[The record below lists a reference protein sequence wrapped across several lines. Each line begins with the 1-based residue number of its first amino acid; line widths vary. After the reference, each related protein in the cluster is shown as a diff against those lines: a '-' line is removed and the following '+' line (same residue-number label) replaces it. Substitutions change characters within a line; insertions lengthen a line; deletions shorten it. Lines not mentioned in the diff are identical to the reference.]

1 MKIDRHIVKQNVQR
15 IARELGFDDCRISRA
30 KEASHAEQYR
40 QWIADGCAG
49 DMQWLERNVDRRV
62 DPAQVVDGAF
72 SVVSLALN
80 YFPGA
85 DHPEVG
91 YRVARYAWNEDYH
104 DIIEEK
110 LRDMNLAMEELG
122 GKQRFYTDTGP
133 VLERDFATDSGLGWN
148 GKSTVQIH
156 RRLGTWF
163 FLAELITTLDL
174 PPDVP
179 FGDHCGK
186 CTRCIDACPT
196 DAITEPHRVDAR
208 RCVSYLTIE
217 HMGSIPMEFRK
228 QIGDRIYGCDDCL
241 DVCPWNRFAQLS
253 RETRFHARQS
263 IFQMRLRDFLD
274 LDDDGFRVLFAKS
287 PIKRIKRNRFLR
299 NVCVA
304 LGNVGGEDDLPAL
317 EKAMA
322 DEDALIAEHAA
333 WAVGEINAQH
343 HDPETK

>member
-1 MKIDRHIVKQNVQR
+1 MKIKPEIAKANIAR
-15 IARELGFDDCRISRA
+15 IARELGFDDCRVSRA

-49 DMQWLERNVDRRV
+49 DMKWLERNVERRV
-62 DPAQVVDGAF
+62 DPAEVVPGAY

-80 YFPGA
+80 YFPGK
-85 DHPEVG
+85 DDPDVD
-91 YRVARYAWNEDYH
+91 YRIARYAWNEDYH

-110 LRDMNLAMEELG
+110 LRDMNSAMEELG

-133 VLERDFATDSGLGWN
+133 VLERDFATDSGLGWS
-148 GKSTVQIH
+148 GKSCVQIH

-174 PPDVP
+174 PPDEP

-186 CTRCIDACPT
+186 CTACIDACPT

-208 RCVSYLTIE
+208 RCISYLTIE
-217 HMGSIPMEFRK
+217 HMGSIPLEFRRK
-228 QIGDRIYGCDDCL
+228 IGDRIYGCDTCL
-241 DVCPWNRFAQLS
+241 DVCPWNRFAQVS

-263 IFQMRLRDFLD
+263 VFQNQLRDFLT
-274 LDDDGFRVLFAKS
+274 LDDDGFRKLFAKS

-304 LGNVGGEDDLPAL
+304 LGNVGTKKDLPAL
-317 EKAMA
+317 ERAA
-322 DEDALIAEHAA
+322 GDDDALISEHAA
-333 WAVGEINAQH
+333 WAISEISQRGG
-343 HDPETK
+343 

>member
-1 MKIDRHIVKQNVQR
+1 MNREITKQNIQR
-15 IARELGFDDCRISRA
+15 IAQELGFDDCRVSRA
-30 KEASHAEQYR
+30 KEATHAEEYR

-49 DMQWLERNVDRRV
+49 DMKWLERNVDRRT
-62 DPAQVVDGAF
+62 DPAEVVDGAF

-80 YFPGA
+80 YFPGKN
-85 DHPEVG
+85 HPDVD
-91 YRVARYAWNEDYH
+91 YRIARYAWNEDYH
-104 DIIEEK
+104 EIIEEK
-110 LRDMNLAMEELG
+110 LKDMNLAMEQLG
-122 GKQRFYTDTGP
+122 GLQRFYTDTGP

-174 PPDVP
+174 PPDEP

-186 CTRCIDACPT
+186 CTACIDACPT

-208 RCVSYLTIE
+208 RCISYLTIE
-217 HMGSIPMEFRK
+217 HKGSIPIEFRK

-241 DVCPWNRFAQLS
+241 DVCPWNRFAQVS
-253 RETRFHARQS
+253 RETKFHARKS
-263 IFQMRLRDFLD
+263 IFDHNLRDFLTM
-274 LDDDGFRVLFAKS
+274 DDDGFRETFAKS

-304 LGNVGGEDDLPAL
+304 LGNVGTRKDLPELVRA
-317 EKAMA
+317 AG
-322 DEDALIAEHAA
+322 DEDALISEHAM
-333 WAVGEINAQH
+333 WAIGEIEERN
-343 HDPETK
+343 